1 MNDQASHAIH
11 PFSLLF
17 SSTTPHHIT
26 SHHTTPH
33 HTTSHYTTVDLQC
46 RQGHVRHWMQQCR
59 RSSHC

>member
-1 MNDQASHAIH
+1 MRSILSHYFFL
-11 PFSLLF
+11 PL
-17 SSTTPHHIT
+17 HHIT